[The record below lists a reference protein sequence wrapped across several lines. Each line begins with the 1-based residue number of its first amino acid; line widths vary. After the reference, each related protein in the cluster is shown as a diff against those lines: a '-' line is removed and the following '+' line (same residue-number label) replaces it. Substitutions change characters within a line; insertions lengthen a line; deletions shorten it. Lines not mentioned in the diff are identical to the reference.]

1 MDDKTLEADE
11 RKPFSAFLPFPL
23 SWAALDL
30 FCPGITALRGWQ
42 SFRQTGQG
50 GTMEVLIERQRGEQ
64 NGHWTRVLARA
75 NEDFGWGRRHRPTQ
89 GVLVNPIP

>member
-42 SFRQTGQG
+42 SFRQTGQRGQWKFLLKGKEENRMATGPESWQGPMRILG
-50 GTMEVLIERQRGEQ
+50 GGGGID
-64 NGHWTRVLARA
+64 LAR
-75 NEDFGWGRRHRPTQ
+75 
-89 GVLVNPIP
+89 VS